1 MLKSNKT
8 YTVEE
13 VAQGC
18 RWFLNV
24 NTKNKKGERLVI
36 ELTRCTCDTSSK
48 NAITRRWEA
57 AGFIPRAYESYWS
70 VETYCYDPEGN
81 CWGRYNPQIT
91 YNQEEKHACIDFRYL
106 LDGATD
112 ENAAALVLEVLGRFC
127 A

>member
-1 MLKSNKT
+1 MLKTNKT

-13 VAQGC
+13 VAPGC

-24 NTKNKKGERLVI
+24 HTKNKKGERLVI

-48 NAITRRWEA
+48 NAITRRWKD
-57 AGFIPRAYESYWS
+57 AGFIPRAYESYWR
-70 VETYCYDPEGN
+70 VDTYCYDPDGN
-81 CWGRYNPQIT
+81 CWGRYNPQT
-91 YNQEEKHACIDFRYL
+91 AYNQEEKHACIDFRYL

-112 ENAAALVLEVLGRFC
+112 ENAAALVLEILGRFC